1 MTRNKAV
8 SCLVVLSTLAFAA
21 CAAQV
26 PLPAPSFKISAS
38 NVTMPS
44 SGMVS
49 IPFTLTSVNGFVGSV
64 AVQCV
69 GPTEPAG
76 VKAPFCEDFGPVR
89 AYPLT
94 ADGTTTGSFEVV
106 AIPPKVVPV
115 VSGVNPLRHGRGASW
130 ALAGILML
138 GLGLQGRRTRR
149 FARVLLAIGGIGL
162 TGMGISG
169 CGGPPTLTPG
179 AYTFTLNA
187 NSVSDTLS
195 LSLSASTTATVTVP
209 AGIVTNS
216 NN

>member
-1 MTRNKAV
+1 MTRSKAL
-8 SCLVVLSTLAFAA
+8 SCLVVLFTMASTA

-26 PLPAPSFKISAS
+26 PVPAPSFKISAS

-76 VKAPFCEDFGPVR
+76 VKAPVCEDFGPVR

-94 ADGTTTGSFEVV
+94 ADGTATGSFEVV

-115 VSGVNPLRHGRGASW
+115 VSGVNPLRHGRGANW

-138 GLGLQGRRTRR
+138 GIGLQRRRTRR

-179 AYTFTLNA
+179 VYTFTLNA
-187 NSVSDTLS
+187 NSVSNT